1 MADIRQR
8 KSKVDAA
15 CAELNSLQKQG
26 EKIPDRLPITDPQ
39 SRINPNKEGGFA
51 PNYTPTVTVDIDS
64 GLIVGTDVH
73 TSPVEEEFMMGRITQ
88 VVESFSME
96 AKPKELLADGLM
108 CSGENL
114 AACKDRKIDL
124 YSPIKLSV
132 DSSHPTDGLAC
143 NLKSTCINGSQ
154 SRRMINHEQHEKPR
168 IEQAKKRAT
177 NESQVK
183 YARRRHSV
191 ERTFAVI

>member
-1 MADIRQR
+1 LADIRQR

-96 AKPKELLADGLM
+96 AKPKEFL
-108 CSGENL
+108 
-114 AACKDRKIDL
+114 
-124 YSPIKLSV
+124 
-132 DSSHPTDGLAC
+132 
-143 NLKSTCINGSQ
+143 
-154 SRRMINHEQHEKPR
+154 RMD
-168 IEQAKKRAT
+168 
-177 NESQVK
+177 
-183 YARRRHSV
+183 
-191 ERTFAVI
+191 